1 MDKYKLPVAES
12 SLLAPEHFK
21 NTFVTKLF
29 LFVPK
34 DT

>member
-1 MDKYKLPVAES
+1 MEKYKLPIAEDS
-12 SLLAPEHFK
+12 FLTPEHFK
-21 NTFVTKLF
+21 NTFGTKLF